1 MRDRYIPAL
10 ITLLAG
16 AITCIIDIYRKAEL
30 LPSLKRLL
38 LVLIIFYIIGLIARA
53 IFRNVLEAKSN
64 TSDENEEENTEV
76 DSENSAANISD
87 INPDNSSTQLTDDNQ
102 LL

>member
-1 MRDRYIPAL
+1 MRIRYIPAL

-16 AITCIIDIYRKAEL
+16 AITCIIDIYRRAEL

-38 LVLIIFYIIGLIARA
+38 LVLIIFYIIGLIARP

-64 TSDENEEENTEV
+64 TSDEDEEENTEV
-76 DSENSAANISD
+76 DSENSAANISN
-87 INPDNSSTQLTDDNQ
+87 INPDNSSAKLTDDN
-102 LL
+102 